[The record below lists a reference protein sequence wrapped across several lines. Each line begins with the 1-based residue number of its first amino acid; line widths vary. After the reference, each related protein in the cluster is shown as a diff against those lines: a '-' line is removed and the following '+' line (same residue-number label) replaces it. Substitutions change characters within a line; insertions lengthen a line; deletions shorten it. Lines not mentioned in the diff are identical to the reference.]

1 MKTVQHKPI
10 EKVASKVWV
19 NGFLRRRFWSISI
32 ALLVGSLLSYLAVFK
47 VFAQP
52 RQFKG
57 DFYAAMY
64 NPLWWD
70 GTGLFYGP
78 LFVFERWLVNAFPKI
93 FTVTFFQSIS
103 S

>member
-1 MKTVQHKPI
+1 M
-10 EKVASKVWV
+10 
-19 NGFLRRRFWSISI
+19 NGFLRGRFWFISL
-32 ALLVGSLLSYLAVFK
+32 ALLGGSLLTFLAVFK

-52 RQFKG
+52 RQLEG
-57 DFYAAMY
+57 DFYEAMY

-78 LFVFERWLVNAFPKI
+78 MFVFERWLMNTFPKI
-93 FTVTFFQSIS
+93 FTVTLFHSIS